1 MHVFRRNNIIYDV
14 YYTFVKNIYPT
25 TQVRKAYDNFSFPTF
40 LCFCQSSNIVLVF
53 ASTLNCC
60 CIRVGVG
67 FLPLRVL
74 IES

>member
-25 TQVRKAYDNFSFPTF
+25 TQVRKAYDNFSFPQP
-40 LCFCQSSNIVLVF
+40 FCQSSNIVLVF